1 MLVRSDLLSSIEAV
15 CPLLTWVAS
24 PEIIVYYP
32 LLVVQQFERVWYL
45 PILHLACL
53 RANPF
58 WLYVESTSKVS
69 LFGLWSYEDAS
80 PVSLDG
86 PFFIE
91 LNVRFVHLTA
101 QLFEVLESL

>member
-1 MLVRSDLLSSIEAV
+1 
-15 CPLLTWVAS
+15 
-24 PEIIVYYP
+24 
-32 LLVVQQFERVWYL
+32 
-45 PILHLACL
+45 
-53 RANPF
+53 
-58 WLYVESTSKVS
+58 VESTSKVS
-69 LFGLWSYEDAS
+69 LFGLWSHEDAS